1 MPTFDSDGV
10 RIFYQSTGDGFP
22 LIWSHEFAGSYES
35 WEQQVRYFSHRY
47 RVITY
52 NDRGYPPSEVP
63 MDPEAYSQDITIED
77 LRRLMDHLSLEQA
90 YIGGLSMGGNVAL
103 NFALR
108 YPERCK
114 AIIVASAGSGTTH
127 NEAFRSGGE
136 AMAARLL
143 AEGTPPVMKDYG
155 SGPTRV
161 QLQRKDP
168 RGYEEFMRLLFGHN
182 ARGSAYTF
190 RGVQLRRPTVDQLV
204 PQMNR
209 LQVPT
214 SDNDRR
220 RGRPVR
226 GAVYHDETGNSPQR
240 TGSPAPMRPRHQPGG
255 AGTFQPPG
263 VGLPGIRG
271 GWQVGRSSVGRHALL
286 DRVALNG
293 SVSRWAAPAARLVR
307 AATVRR
313 VVVAKVRD

>member
-10 RIFYQSTGDGFP
+10 QIFYQSTGEGFP

-63 MDPEAYSQDITIED
+63 ADPEAYSQDITLED
-77 LRRLMDHLSLEQA
+77 LRRLMDHLELDQA

-182 ARGSAYTF
+182 APWL
-190 RGVQLRRPTVDQLV
+190 GVHLPRRPAQAANHRPTHPADE
-204 PQMNR
+204 R
-209 LQVPT
+209 LPGAYAHPH
-214 SDNDRR
+214 RR
-220 RGRPVR
+220 RGRPLR
-226 GAVYHDETGNSPQR
+226 RAVHHDKAAPPPQR
-240 TGSPAPMRPRHQPGG
+240 PRRIAPVRPRHQPGG
-255 AGTFQPPG
+255 AGPVQSAG
-263 VGLPGIRG
+263 VRLPVVRRG
-271 GWQVGRSSVGRHALL
+271 RQVGRAPLGRH
-286 DRVALNG
+286 
-293 SVSRWAAPAARLVR
+293 SVQHRLQVIPL
-307 AATVRR
+307 TP
-313 VVVAKVRD
+313 KP

>member
-1 MPTFDSDGV
+1 MPIFDSDGV
-10 RIFYQSTGDGFP
+10 SIFYQSTGDGFP

-52 NDRGYPPSEVP
+52 NDRGYPPSDVP
-63 MDPEAYSQDITIED
+63 SDPEAYAQEITIED
-77 LRRLMDHLSLEQA
+77 LRRLMDHLGLDQA

-168 RGYEEFMRLLFGHN
+168 RGYEEFMRLLFGHH

-190 RGVQLRRPTVDQLV
+190 RGVQLRRPTVDQLI
-204 PQMNR
+204 PQMNQ

-214 SDNDRR
+214 LIMIGDEDDPCVEPSIMMKRAIPRSGLAVLPQCGHAINLEEPELFNRLVSDFLASVEAGKWADHPL
-220 RGRPVR
+220 GDTP
-226 GAVYHDETGNSPQR
+226 YS
-240 TGSPAPMRPRHQPGG
+240 TGSR
-255 AGTFQPPG
+255 
-263 VGLPGIRG
+263 
-271 GWQVGRSSVGRHALL
+271 
-286 DRVALNG
+286 
-293 SVSRWAAPAARLVR
+293 
-307 AATVRR
+307 
-313 VVVAKVRD
+313 

>member
-10 RIFYQSTGDGFP
+10 RIFYQSTGEGFP

-52 NDRGYPPSEVP
+52 NDRGYPPSDVP
-63 MDPEAYSQDITIED
+63 NDPEAYSQDITIED
-77 LRRLMDHLSLEQA
+77 LRRLMDHLGLEQA

-161 QLQRKDP
+161 QLRRKDP

-190 RGVQLRRPTVDQLV
+190 RGVQLRRPTIDQLI
-204 PQMNR
+204 PQMNQC
-209 LQVPT
+209 QVPT
-214 SDNDRR
+214 LIMIGDEDDPCVEPSIMMKREIPRSGLAVLPQCGHAINLEEPELFNRLVSDFLASVEAGKWADHPL
-220 RGRPVR
+220 GDTL
-226 GAVYHDETGNSPQR
+226 YS
-240 TGSPAPMRPRHQPGG
+240 TGSR
-255 AGTFQPPG
+255 
-263 VGLPGIRG
+263 
-271 GWQVGRSSVGRHALL
+271 
-286 DRVALNG
+286 
-293 SVSRWAAPAARLVR
+293 
-307 AATVRR
+307 
-313 VVVAKVRD
+313 

>member
-10 RIFYQSTGDGFP
+10 QIFYQSTGEGFP

-63 MDPEAYSQDITIED
+63 TDPEAYSQDVTLED
-77 LRRLMDHLSLEQA
+77 LRRLMDHLGLDQA

-127 NEAFRSGGE
+127 NEAFRTGGE

-168 RGYEEFMRLLFGHN
+168 RGYEE
-182 ARGSAYTF
+182 
-190 RGVQLRRPTVDQLV
+190 
-204 PQMNR
+204 
-209 LQVPT
+209 
-214 SDNDRR
+214 
-220 RGRPVR
+220 
-226 GAVYHDETGNSPQR
+226 
-240 TGSPAPMRPRHQPGG
+240 
-255 AGTFQPPG
+255 
-263 VGLPGIRG
+263 
-271 GWQVGRSSVGRHALL
+271 
-286 DRVALNG
+286 
-293 SVSRWAAPAARLVR
+293 
-307 AATVRR
+307 
-313 VVVAKVRD
+313 